1 MPLAEPLY
9 LEALLRE
16 IWLAHRVQ
24 YPASLNELATWAGC
38 DYETA
43 NRGVC
48 RLEQR
53 GLVKVENRGQR
64 PKRLKIIPQGNP
76 P

>member
-16 IWLAHRVQ
+16 IWLAYRVQ

-38 DYETA
+38 AYDTA
-43 NRGVC
+43 NRGVR

-53 GLVKVENRGQR
+53 GLVRVENRGQR
-64 PKRLKIIPQGNP
+64 PKRLRIIPQCNP
-76 P
+76 R

>member
-9 LEALLRE
+9 LEVLLRE
-16 IWLAHRVQ
+16 IWLAYRVQ

-43 NRGVC
+43 ARAVR

-53 GLVKVENRGQR
+53 GLIRIENRGQR
-64 PKRLKIIPQGNP
+64 PKRLRIIPQGNP